1 MILLLSVVDG
11 KGDDYSIYIDCC
23 GVKGHFSAIT
33 FILNCN
39 ASDCSAQ
46 HNNACPSTL
55 VFLWVWIDTW
65 KKQLTISPGKHYFL
79 FDPNTSRR
87 EGGGVLG

>member
-11 KGDDYSIYIDCC
+11 IIRFTVTA

-39 ASDCSAQ
+39 ASDCSDCQ
-46 HNNACPSTL
+46 HNTTTPVLLRYSL
-55 VFLWVWIDTW
+55 WWVWIDTW